1 MNKRKTISVSFNKS
15 DLPYIPIKK
24 QSYLT
29 FEISED
35 NNCVKIIG
43 NRTGLRLMAKC
54 LLGIAE
60 IERADGY
67 HVHIDDLYNIN
78 EEGKEFIIYKNTN

>member
-24 QSYLT
+24 QSYLI

-35 NNCVKIIG
+35 SNCVKIIG
-43 NRTGLRLMAKC
+43 NKTGLRLMAKC
-54 LLGIAE
+54 LLGMAE
-60 IERADGY
+60 TERADGY